1 MRSTSFERP
10 ILARR
15 LKPGVAEMPS
25 NEPKRPGPT
34 PVIRLD
40 GDTITYFLWID
51 RRTHPGEVLVLRCD
65 GTGNV
70 FASIRNDIEVCNRH
84 GRL

>member
-1 MRSTSFERP
+1 MD
-10 ILARR
+10 LARR
-15 LKPGVAEMPS
+15 LKPGVGKMPS

-34 PVIRLD
+34 PIIRLD

-51 RRTHPGEVLVLRCD
+51 RRSRPCDMLVLRCD
-65 GTGNV
+65 GRGNV
-70 FASIRNDIEVCNRH
+70 FASIRDDFEVCNGH